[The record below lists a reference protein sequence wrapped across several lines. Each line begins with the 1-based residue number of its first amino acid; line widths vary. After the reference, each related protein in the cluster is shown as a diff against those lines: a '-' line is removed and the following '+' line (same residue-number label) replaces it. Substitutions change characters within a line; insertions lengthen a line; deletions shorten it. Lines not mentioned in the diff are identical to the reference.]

1 MSAAFGRRHLRI
13 RTLERCCCER
23 RAALCLLWI
32 GARGQRYAFESVKRR
47 GVVLVKFDFRF
58 SIFEFRERAGVQG
71 HMAVTALAGHIV
83 NDPASRAG
91 PSADHPTVLKSA
103 GPGGLGSPSLSAGP
117 PSRRAASRSA
127 PRPANAN
134 EFPFCAL
141 TSGVPLDSRSRSP
154 SGVRYAAHPRP
165 SKPSPTA
172 CVCIEKDSIKRI
184 MRSRAVVPDHQQNGE
199 RI

>member
-58 SIFEFRERAGVQG
+58 SIFEFRERATARGRIG
-71 HMAVTALAGHIV
+71 HLALTGLLQI
-83 NDPASRAG
+83 DPATRGHGDRPDWPPGPAMVTVANEPHHRPRSIRAG
-91 PSADHPTVLKSA
+91 S
-103 GPGGLGSPSLSAGP
+103 
-117 PSRRAASRSA
+117 
-127 PRPANAN
+127 ANAN
-134 EFPFCAL
+134 EYPRCAL

-154 SGVRYAAHPRP
+154 SGVCCAVHTQPSSTAWGSSAHSRNWIYEISRTATSNA
-165 SKPSPTA
+165 SKQT
-172 CVCIEKDSIKRI
+172 KT
-184 MRSRAVVPDHQQNGE
+184 
-199 RI
+199 